1 MRKYTVEKDAVET
14 ANATVRECMAEV
26 KKALREDTRED
37 FNFAF
42 ARYKEASAALMTL
55 VRMSL

>member
-1 MRKYTVEKDAVET
+1 MRKYTVEKDAIET
-14 ANATVRECMAEV
+14 ANVTVKECMEEV
-26 KKALREDTRED
+26 RKALREGTRED